1 MVSGELSVEKALKS
15 KEVLLVIVAEDASDN
30 TKEKFE
36 KKAFFYNIPV
46 TICLNKE
53 ILGHSIGKDYR
64 SVLGICDGNFANRIK
79 ELIDEQ

>member
-1 MVSGELSVEKALKS
+1 MASGELSVEKAMKAG
-15 KEVLLVIVAEDASDN
+15 EVLLVIVANDASDN

-46 TICLNKE
+46 KLCLDKE
-53 ILGHSIGKDYR
+53 TLGHSIGKDYR
-64 SVLGICDGNFANRIK
+64 SVLGICDENFANRIN